1 MVHNVAKGSMDDY
14 NNNVRV
20 IDVEVVIKED
30 DVVVKWMCITYD
42 DKEERKEVITRTTHV
57 KEGKDAPRWW
67 DVQLKRGSCIA
78 NISISHLKEKDWI
91 IGRSNR
97 FLDAYRRM
105 HRFGG
110 GGCHV
115 ANGTRWETI
124 AIESAHCG
132 CERNS
137 CKDWAWSKMCGK
149 HGRI

>member
-20 IDVEVVIKED
+20 IDVEVVIEED
-30 DVVVKWMCITYD
+30 DVVVKWMWITYD

-78 NISISHLKEKDWI
+78 NISISHLKEKDWL

-110 GGCHV
+110 GGCRV
-115 ANGTRWETI
+115 ANGRW
-124 AIESAHCG
+124 
-132 CERNS
+132 
-137 CKDWAWSKMCGK
+137 CKLLFNYTPFHIFLFMLTFL
-149 HGRI
+149 